1 MAMFPENVDD
11 VAKSTI
17 KVGSLTNI
25 PLFTSRNLVKNEIIF
40 DASNCGYYLF
50 LWERIWMV

>member
-25 PLFTSRNLVKNEIIF
+25 PLFMSRNLVKNEIIF

-50 LWERIWMV
+50 LWERI